1 MESQG
6 KHIIKIR
13 KTILR
18 ELKKDD
24 QREARKNEPK
34 RLNVCVCACV
44 CAQIL
49 QLLCKLLEGWMVGS
63 ATNRGGSWEQF
74 TGKEENRRRKREGG
88 RDKAA
93 DDVESQET
101 YMQVGGL

>member
-34 RLNVCVCACV
+34 RLNVCVCV
-44 CAQIL
+44 CALTNPSTVVQAFGGMD
-49 QLLCKLLEGWMVGS
+49 GW
-63 ATNRGGSWEQF
+63 
-74 TGKEENRRRKREGG
+74 KC
-88 RDKAA
+88 DK
-93 DDVESQET
+93 
-101 YMQVGGL
+101 